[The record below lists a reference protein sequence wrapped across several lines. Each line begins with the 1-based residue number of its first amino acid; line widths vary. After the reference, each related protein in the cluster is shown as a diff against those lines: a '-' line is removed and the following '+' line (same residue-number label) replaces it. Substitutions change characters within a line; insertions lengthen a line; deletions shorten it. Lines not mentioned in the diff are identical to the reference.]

1 MLPVDPHL
9 FSQYTFRKATALPPE
24 ISVVIP
30 LYNRPQAIVN
40 CLEQLSLSEFS
51 LNKTEVVIVDDASTD
66 NSYEVLHRYTAMFP
80 NIITLQRKIN
90 SGGASAPRN
99 DGIRAASGK
108 WILFVDSDDYITP
121 RTIADAL
128 AVVKQDPHV
137 DMVCMPFFK
146 GEGSTRATSDSA
158 FRSAQ
163 TLTGLSF
170 EQTRLCNSLNA
181 VGKLMRTTLIKKH
194 CIDFPDNIRVRED
207 NGFMMKF
214 YSLCRNIAIL
224 GNQEKY
230 YFVSDT
236 DDVSLSRS
244 GTPPA
249 DAVKLYLSAWQFI
262 QALDEITPREKYT
275 FLAIYLNR
283 YADFI
288 KRGTHAPLRFFTHT
302 RDGLPDLLANPHL
315 DENARGFINDLF
327 AGKYALPQ

>member
-1 MLPVDPHL
+1 MLPVDLRL
-9 FSQYTFRKATALPPE
+9 FSQYTFRKATALAPE

-30 LYNRPQAIVN
+30 LYNRPAAIAN

-51 LNKTEVVIVDDASTD
+51 LNKTEIIVVDDASTD
-66 NSYEVLHRYTAMFP
+66 DSYGVLARYATMFP
-80 NIITLQRKIN
+80 NMITLQRKTN
-90 SGGASAPRN
+90 SAGASAPRN

-121 RTIADAL
+121 HAIADAL
-128 AVVKQDPHV
+128 AVVEQEPGV

-146 GEGSTRATSDSA
+146 AEGSARATSDSA
-158 FRSAQ
+158 FQSEE
-163 TLTGLSF
+163 TVTGLRF
-170 EQTRLCNSLNA
+170 DETRLCNSLNA
-181 VGKLMRTTLIKKH
+181 VGKLMRTDLIHKYN
-194 CIDFPDNIRVRED
+194 IDFPENIRVRED
-207 NGFMMKF
+207 NWFMMKI

-224 GNQEKY
+224 GNRQKY
-230 YFVSDT
+230 YFVSEA

-249 DAVKLYLSAWQFI
+249 DAVKIYLSAWQFI
-262 QALDEITPREKYT
+262 QALDEITPQEKYT

-288 KRGTHAPLRFFTHT
+288 KRGTYAPLRFFNHT

-315 DENARGFINDLF
+315 NDNARAFINALF